1 MARADKQAEVFTGL
15 KKKNGCCGDLWVFKK
30 TGSIQESLLCGAQ
43 QLEAELRNP
52 LPPYYFI
59 LMLMSVPQL
68 MHPPKYA
75 LPGY

>member
-15 KKKNGCCGDLWVFKK
+15 KKNGCCGDLWVQENRFNL
-30 TGSIQESLLCGAQ
+30 ESLLCGAQ
-43 QLEAELRNP
+43 QLEEELKTL

-68 MHPPKYA
+68 MHPQKDP